1 MHNTLMESLNHQL
14 FLALNAGDAASPFC
28 LWAARILAEW
38 PIGIAVVLALIALFT
53 QKTRGVLA
61 GRLLLTMALAMG
73 TAYCIR
79 KFHYNPRPFVMGLG
93 RMLIEHAPTSSFPS
107 FHATFVFSLA
117 LPLLLQQG
125 TRLFSLAIILLGL
138 MTAWARIFAGVHYPL
153 DMAGAFVTAFMAAVV
168 AGMIVRP
175 RQAFR
180 SGRRL
185 R

>member
-1 MHNTLMESLNHQL
+1 MESLNHQL
-14 FLALNAGDAASPFC
+14 FLALNAGDAASPFGI
-28 LWAARILAEW
+28 WAARILAEW
-38 PIGIAVVLALIALFT
+38 PIGIAVALALIALLT
-53 QKTRGVLA
+53 QKPHGVLA
-61 GRLLLTMALAMG
+61 GRLILTMALAMG

-93 RMLIEHAPTSSFPS
+93 RMLIDHAPTSSFPS

-117 LPLLLQQG
+117 LPLLFLQG

-153 DMAGAFVTAFMAAVV
+153 DMAGAFVTAFVAAVV

-175 RQAFR
+175 RRSYRSEKRFR
-180 SGRRL
+180 
-185 R
+185 